1 MQNESSIRYI
11 LASQSPRRRELLEK
25 LSIPFEVI
33 PAKGKEFSDKKEP
46 GDYAADLAFHKAYE
60 VLERT
65 KKEAQNGSDSRR
77 TVIIGSDTIVVC
89 GEEVLGKPSDEADAA
104 RMLRMLSGRTH
115 QVYTGVALICAEAG
129 REESSRF
136 WEKTDVIFYELSEEE
151 IAAYIA
157 SGDPMD
163 KAGAYGIQG
172 IFAPYV
178 KAISGDYN
186 TVVGFPL
193 ARVYHEL
200 KEKGYYSLP
209 L

>member
-1 MQNESSIRYI
+1 M
-11 LASQSPRRRELLEK
+11 
-25 LSIPFEVI
+25 
-33 PAKGKEFSDKKEP
+33 KEP

-151 IAAYIA
+151 VRAAKQKLLGQQIQD
-157 SGDPMD
+157 SMTNLGDAD
-163 KAGAYGIQG
+163 
-172 IFAPYV
+172 
-178 KAISGDYN
+178 AISLDTGW
-186 TVVGFPL
+186 
-193 ARVYHEL
+193 
-200 KEKGYYSLP
+200 
-209 L
+209 

>member
-1 MQNESSIRYI
+1 MQKESSTRYI
-11 LASQSPRRRELLEK
+11 LASQSPRRRELLKK

-46 GDYAADLAFHKAYE
+46 GEYAADLAFHKAFE
-60 VLERT
+60 VLE
-65 KKEAQNGSDSRR
+65 KVKEAENGRVTPR

-89 GEEVLGKPSDEADAA
+89 DGEILGKPSDEADAA

-115 QVYTGVALICAEAG
+115 QVFTGVALICAEG
-129 REESSRF
+129 DKEEITRF
-136 WEKTDVIFYELSEEE
+136 WEKTDVTFYRLSEEE
-151 IAAYIA
+151 IAAYITSA
-157 SGDPMD
+157 DPMD

-178 KAISGDYN
+178 KSICGDYN

-193 ARVYHEL
+193 ARVYQEM
-200 KEKGYYSLP
+200 KEKGYCSRP
-209 L
+209 F